1 VGAGAKGSA
10 LIGAIQDLELVG
22 LRVYIDDKHGRVA
35 DMLAGID
42 EIGVRATN
50 NSKAVNDM

>member
-50 NSKAVNDM
+50 NRKAVNDM